1 LTWRM
6 TKYKFTR
13 EYSFKNSPK
22 VLYSYLSSPGG
33 LEQWFCTKVSVD
45 SSHTYNFIWDN
56 QPHMAKLTSS
66 RLNKSARFDF
76 TSGEAEGNYV
86 EFRLESS
93 ELDSSTYL
101 KITDYSN
108 NSDEDELIDLW
119 DDLIDQLKHIIGG

>member
-1 LTWRM
+1 M
-6 TKYKFTR
+6 AKYKFTR

-33 LEQWFCTKVSVD
+33 LEQWFCSKVSVD
-45 SSHTYNFIWDN
+45 SSHTYNFVWDN
-56 QPHMAKLTSS
+56 QPHLAKMTSS

-76 TSGEAEGNYV
+76 ISGEVEGNYV
-86 EFRLESS
+86 EFKLESS

-101 KITDYSN
+101 KVIDYSN

-119 DDLIDQLKHIIGG
+119 DDLIDQLKHIVGG